1 MARAWSA
8 ILLVEVIGGVAIV
21 PAAVGESGALQ
32 GRTGPPCG
40 TIGSQLHGAGDEA
53 QLAEPGPMSRK
64 SDEATNLERRGEEP
78 GERHLA
84 AVRLLRPTT
93 VWTRARG
100 AILSGSLLLALVG
113 TIALTVSCDAGDDGS
128 GGSAAGA
135 EWVLTGGDIVTMDD
149 GNPSATAVA
158 IEDGELTYVGDDAGA
173 AAFVSDATRTVD
185 LAGRLVIP
193 GLIDGHTHPGY
204 IDLEGYD
211 AFLTGSS
218 REEFLEAVRE
228 HVESHPGEGW
238 IRLYGWPNRLFVD
251 GSRGPHRRDLD
262 RIVADRPVW
271 IASGS
276 WHSYWLNSKALE
288 VLGIDASTPDPR
300 PGVATYVRDAN
311 GDPTGWVK
319 EGAGW
324 QHLASQ
330 FDVDTDVHEASVVAF
345 LQTLLE
351 NGVTTVYD
359 GGNFGYEDHVYG
371 LLARLERAGK
381 LPLRY
386 EGTYQVFVPERR
398 TQAVQ
403 EMRRLRRQYG
413 GERLRFRTVKL
424 FMDGINANRSG
435 AMLEPYA
442 DDPSFAGDTM
452 LSMAE
457 LRDFL
462 LELHEAQLDLHV
474 HTIGDRAVR
483 IALDAVEAA
492 RAAVSGELYPRVTL
506 SHLQII
512 DRADMT
518 RFAALDVSAN
528 FTAWWF
534 GGANP
539 GSSGARALGPERVT
553 RTYMAKSLFDAGG
566 RVTFSSDDWRLS
578 VISPYLTMHG
588 AHTREAPRG
597 EDASPPPPARPPA
610 TERIDLRTIVRGF
623 TVDGAYPFR
632 MEDRIGS
639 LEVGKLADLVVLDE
653 DLFMLDPADI
663 PEVQPTAVMMEGV
676 LVHGELP
683 VASSPAIEQ

>member
-1 MARAWSA
+1 MR
-8 ILLVEVIGGVAIV
+8 
-21 PAAVGESGALQ
+21 
-32 GRTGPPCG
+32 
-40 TIGSQLHGAGDEA
+40 
-53 QLAEPGPMSRK
+53 RK
-64 SDEATNLERRGEEP
+64 SDKAANLERRGALP

-84 AVRLLRPTT
+84 AVRLVSPTT
-93 VWTRARG
+93 VWKRARG
-100 AILSGSLLLALVG
+100 VTLSGSVPLILLG

-135 EWVLTGGDIVTMDD
+135 DWVLTGGDIVTMDD
-149 GNPSATAVA
+149 GNPAATAVA

-173 AAFVSDATRTVD
+173 AAFVSEATRTVD

-204 IDLEGYD
+204 IDLEDYD

-228 HVESHPGEGW
+228 HAESHPGEGW
-238 IRLYGWPNRLFVD
+238 IRLYGWPNGAFVD
-251 GSRGPHRRDLD
+251 GPSGPHRRDLD

-271 IASGS
+271 IASGA

-288 VLGIDASTPDPR
+288 VLGVDASTPDPR
-300 PGVATYVRDAN
+300 PGLATYARDAD
-311 GDPTGWVK
+311 GVPTGWVK

-330 FDVDTDVHEASVVAF
+330 FDIDAEVHEASVVAF
-345 LQTLLE
+345 LQMLSE

-371 LLARLERAGK
+371 LLARLEREGR

-398 TQAVQ
+398 ALAID
-403 EMRRLRRQYG
+403 EMRRLRQQYG

-435 AMLEPYA
+435 ALLEPFT

-452 LSMAE
+452 MSVAE

-483 IALDAVEAA
+483 TALDGVEAA
-492 RAAVSGELYPRVTL
+492 RAAVAGDFYPRVTL
-506 SHLQII
+506 SHLQVI
-512 DRADMT
+512 DGADMP

-534 GGANP
+534 AGAGP
-539 GSSGARALGPERVT
+539 YPSSSGSLALGPERAA

-566 RVTFSSDDWRLS
+566 RVTYSSDDWRLS

-588 AHTREAPRG
+588 AHTREGPRG
-597 EDASPPPPARPPA
+597 EDDSPPPPARSPT
-610 TERIDLRTIVRGF
+610 TERMDLHTILRGF
-623 TVDGAYPFR
+623 TLDGAYPFR

-639 LEVGKLADLVVLDE
+639 LTVGKLADLVVLDE
-653 DLFMLDPADI
+653 DLFTLDPADI
-663 PEVQPTAVMMEGV
+663 PEVQPTAVMMDGV

-683 VASSPAIEQ
+683 GASPAAIER